1 MADAPHLLHVFPS
14 FEAGGSQRRT
24 TALMAGLGARYRHTV
39 LSLSGDH
46 GARTMLPEDF
56 PLATVEWPGVRGF
69 WRSQRAF
76 GDVLRRTAPD
86 LVCTYNWGA
95 IEALI
100 AATRQLGLPAIHHE
114 DGFGPDEVAG
124 QKARRVWTRR
134 VALRKARAV
143 CVPSH
148 VLGDLAARTWKVP
161 SHKLHVL
168 ANGVELERFGAPDRA
183 ERGAAFR
190 AAHAIPKDAFVVGT
204 VGTLRPE
211 KNHVRFVRALAQA
224 RAKAPEAAWHAVI
237 VGEGAERPAL
247 EAAIAEAGLDGHV
260 TLAGYLADCAPALF
274 AMDLFA
280 LSSNTEQMPISLVEA
295 MAAHLP
301 VTSTDVGDVARMLP
315 TGTDDLLI
323 ALDVADPAGSLAESW
338 VALAKDPT
346 RRRTLG
352 AAGRAL
358 AVERYSVES
367 MLAAYAERYD
377 AALAKA

>member
-1 MADAPHLLHVFPS
+1 MAGAPHLLHVFPS

-24 TALMAGLGARYRHTV
+24 TALMAGLGDRYRHTV

-46 GARTMLPEDF
+46 GARSMLPEGF
-56 PLATVEWPGVRGF
+56 PLELAEWPKVAGF
-69 WRSQRAF
+69 WRTQRAF
-76 GDVLRRTAPD
+76 GDILRRTAPD

-114 DGFGPDEVAG
+114 DGFGLDEVAG

-134 VALRKARAV
+134 IALRKARAV

-161 SHKLHVL
+161 SEKLHVL

-190 AAHAIPKDAFVVGT
+190 QAHGIPEDAFVVGT

-211 KNHVRFVRALAQA
+211 KDHVRFVRALALA
-224 RAKAPEAAWHAVI
+224 REALPELHGLI
-237 VGEGAERPAL
+237 VGEGSERTAL
-247 EAAIAEAGLDGHV
+247 EAALAEHGLDAHV

-315 TGTDDLLI
+315 VGADDLLVPLDGPDPARALADAWI
-323 ALDVADPAGSLAESW
+323 ALARDPE
-338 VALAKDPT
+338 

-377 AALAKA
+377 AALSHA